1 MRVNNQIKSEKLV
14 VIDETGK
21 NLGVLSRDEA
31 FRITQEKGL
40 DIVEV
45 NPVAN
50 PPVAKIVD
58 YGKLEYRQRK
68 AEQKI
73 KSAHKK
79 QELKNIKIGLKTS
92 AHDLEVKAG
101 QADKFLKKGHKV
113 RLEIFLRGREK
124 AHRDLAKTKLREFEQ
139 LVTEAHK
146 LEGGVVSLPSG
157 WAVLIS

>member
-1 MRVNNQIKSEKLV
+1 M

-21 NLGVLSRDEA
+21 NLGVLSRAEA

-45 NPVAN
+45 NPVAD

-73 KSAHKK
+73 KATHKQ
-79 QELKNIKIGLKTS
+79 QELKSVKIGLKTS
-92 AHDLEVKAG
+92 THDKPLNFWA
-101 QADKFLKKGHKV
+101 
-113 RLEIFLRGREK
+113 
-124 AHRDLAKTKLREFEQ
+124 RDIEF
-139 LVTEAHK
+139 VWK
-146 LEGGVVSLPSG
+146 YF
-157 WAVLIS
+157 